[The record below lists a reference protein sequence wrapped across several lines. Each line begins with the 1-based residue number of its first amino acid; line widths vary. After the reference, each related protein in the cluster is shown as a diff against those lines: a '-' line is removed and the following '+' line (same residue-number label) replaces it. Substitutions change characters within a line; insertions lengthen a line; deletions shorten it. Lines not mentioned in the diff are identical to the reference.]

1 VRPLSCCAFH
11 SPASAVLCLTLM
23 QREHRQ
29 RSFMPRNADYSS
41 EIKNYYSPTTIKG
54 GLPNS
59 TLSAGLPSRS
69 KETEDAIVLL
79 F

>member
-1 VRPLSCCAFH
+1 
-11 SPASAVLCLTLM
+11 M